1 MKPFLLLSVAILAGG
16 CTAREDS
23 AIPQNQALPKG
34 PPMFTHSI
42 GPEVPADCALRV
54 EFGSYAMGIDR
65 TASAAVDRLLADDPG
80 VTSVQT
86 VPQGR
91 EGEKTVCV
99 AVRSDADAE
108 RLFQAISRTF
118 PADPRGPLAVVT
130 RGGRRFS
137 AGR

>member
-1 MKPFLLLSVAILAGG
+1 LLLLSLAILSGA
-16 CTAREDS
+16 CTAREDA

-34 PPMFTHSI
+34 PPMFTHST
-42 GPEVPADCALRV
+42 GPEIPADCALRV

-65 TASAAVDRLLADDPG
+65 TASVAVDRLLADDPG

-86 VPQGR
+86 VAQGR
-91 EGEKTVCV
+91 EGEKIVCV

-108 RLFQAISRTF
+108 RLFQAISSTF
-118 PADPRGPLAVVT
+118 PADPRGPLTVST
-130 RGGRRFS
+130 RTGRRFS

>member
-1 MKPFLLLSVAILAGG
+1 
-16 CTAREDS
+16 
-23 AIPQNQALPKG
+23 
-34 PPMFTHSI
+34 MFTHSI
-42 GPEVPADCALRV
+42 GPETPADCVLRV

-86 VPQGR
+86 VAQGR
-91 EGEKTVCV
+91 EGEKIVCV

-108 RLFQAISRTF
+108 RLFEAISSTF
-118 PADPRGPLAVVT
+118 PADPRGPLTVT
-130 RGGRRFS
+130 TRSGRRFS